1 MSKQLDRD
9 EIIAMRK
16 DGRSWEQIAEHY
28 GMSRRRL
35 GRQIAG
41 MNLGGA
47 ARPLRAPLDLERL
60 AEMVEAGYSDRR
72 IAEELGA
79 NIGTVQRRRLGM
91 GVRRIPEGGRR
102 TYPPEIWEPVEQMLD
117 EGMSYNA
124 IATALGVDYQAISRR
139 FPGRGWT
146 YKQGGEAR
154 AMEMW
159 GMKKVNRAWKGTL
172 A

>member
-9 EIIAMRK
+9 EIIAMREA
-16 DGRSWEQIAEHY
+16 GQPWRAIAEHY
-28 GMSRRRL
+28 GTNRRKL
-35 GRQIAG
+35 VKQVAG
-41 MNLGGA
+41 MNLGRA

-72 IAEELGA
+72 MAEELGA
-79 NIGTVQRRRLGM
+79 SIRTVQRRRLSM
-91 GVRRIPEGGRR
+91 GVRRVPEGSRR

-124 IATALGVDYQAISRR
+124 IATALGVDHQAISKR

-146 YKQGGEAR
+146 SKQGGEAR

-159 GMKKVNRAWKGTL
+159 GMKKVDRAWKGTL

>member
-1 MSKQLDRD
+1 MTTLDRD

-16 DGRSWEQIAEHY
+16 DGRSWQQIADHY
-28 GMSRRRL
+28 GMSRRKL
-35 GRQIAG
+35 GRQVAG
-41 MNLGGA
+41 MNLGSA

-60 AEMVEAGYSDRR
+60 AEMVEAGYSDGR

-91 GVRRIPEGGRR
+91 GVRRIPEGSRR
-102 TYPPEIWEPVEQMLD
+102 TYPPEIWEPVEKMLD

-124 IATALGVDYQAISRR
+124 IATALGVDHRAISKR

-159 GMKKVNRAWKGTL
+159 GMKKVDRTWKGV
-172 A
+172 AS